1 MRGCW
6 ACLVTIT
13 LARGLRDK
21 SYNATEHSNFLFSSL
36 SGIFDR
42 RLFSAGPNKEPNV
55 ECRSNAIEH
64 DFFQN
69 ISSSAKRGG
78 GDFKAHHLHNLS
90 FSIPHYLSNE
100 PLDNPLNYFSQT
112 CSPKE
117 SGINLIRCGYM
128 LGKGHDFGE
137 NTWTPCIPACT
148 EIYELCARPSD
159 NSFMGRE
166 PRYVDRH

>member
-1 MRGCW
+1 MACATKVITPQNTLISFLAHFQGFSIDACFERGRIKSPMSN
-6 ACLVTIT
+6 VDPT
-13 LARGLRDK
+13 LLNMTSFR
-21 SYNATEHSNFLFSSL
+21 
-36 SGIFDR
+36 IFH
-42 RLFSAGPNKEPNV
+42 PVQKE
-55 ECRSNAIEH
+55 
-64 DFFQN
+64 
-69 ISSSAKRGG
+69 GG

-100 PLDNPLNYFSQT
+100 PLNNPLNYFSQT

-166 PRYVDRH
+166 LRYVDRH